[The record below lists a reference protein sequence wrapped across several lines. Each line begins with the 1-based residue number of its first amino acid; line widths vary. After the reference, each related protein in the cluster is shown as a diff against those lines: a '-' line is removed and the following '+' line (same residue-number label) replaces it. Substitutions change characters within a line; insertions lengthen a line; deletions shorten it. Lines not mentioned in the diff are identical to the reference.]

1 MGQGYNRNTGC
12 SGYLRATADFSNP
25 DAPSVSSELD
35 IPSPGWS
42 IAARFDSGRMYLSPD
57 GYSSSS
63 NTTPFQVYDLSS
75 PTAPKL
81 AGSATIPGTVW
92 NILPAPMQR
101 IFALGNDWGNTQT
114 GAAVSLKD
122 SDL

>member
-57 GYSSSS
+57 GYSSS
-63 NTTPFQVYDLSS
+63 NNVTPFQVYDLAS

-81 AGSATIPGTVW
+81 AGAATIPGTVW
-92 NILPAPMQR
+92 TILPAPMLR
-101 IFALGNDWGNTQT
+101 IFALGNDWGQPRN
-114 GAAVSLKD
+114 GHADSLKYPD
-122 SDL
+122 